1 MKNSK
6 KIMALVFSFVLMLGA
21 MTGAMA
27 EAFETTIDWAAEYDV
42 VVIGYGAAGASAA
55 VNAVEAGAE
64 KVLILEKA
72 PLGHE
77 GGNSRYAA
85 QLVLSPENRE
95 QAITYYKNLRGDF
108 DNQTDEILEYMVDGL
123 MSTGPWMEAHGCDE
137 IIYMQYTEYPE
148 LEGSESARAFL
159 VNANGGFDAAYYR
172 FLQNLC
178 EGYADQIDIWYETPG
193 VRLIQDRNTR
203 IVHGVVAENNGQ
215 QYNIR
220 AKNGVVMAMGGFENN
235 DEMLENYCQLADA
248 YSKGA
253 RYNTGDGVKMAIDVG
268 ADLWHMSALSG
279 NDPNFINPETGIS
292 AGYALTH
299 SKNMGWATGFSSYP
313 MIIIGGDG
321 TRFMDETQYPRHG
334 HTRLSGTWFTQL
346 VPNNS
351 WCVFDETA
359 RLGAPAYP
367 SWSQGMV
374 DEIEKGWIIK
384 ADTLEELAVM
394 MNVPADA
401 FVAEVERYN
410 GYCETGIDVEFG
422 APAGYDPTADGAHP
436 LHVAESLQP
445 LVTGPYYAFPLKATM
460 TNTQGGARRNT
471 NCEVVDPWDQ
481 PIPHLYS
488 AGEFG
493 SFYTDIYNGGGNLSE
508 CLFTGITAGTNAA
521 AVKTDVMEG
530 SVMEG
535 KTAVDFSPV
544 EVTYETAAN
553 EYIGVGAGIADDL
566 TVKVTVEDN
575 KMTAIEVISH
585 NETKGVSDAAI
596 AQVPAMILEA
606 QSVEV
611 DNISGATR
619 TTDGIKAA
627 VADALSQIK

>member
-1 MKNSK
+1 MKNCK
-6 KIMALVFSFVLMLGA
+6 KIMALVFSLVLMLCA
-21 MTGAMA
+21 VTGAMA

-77 GGNSRYAA
+77 GGNSRYSA
-85 QLVLSPENRE
+85 QLVLSPDNRE
-95 QAITYYKNLRGDF
+95 AALTYYRNLRGDY
-108 DNQTDEILEYMVDGL
+108 DNQTDEIVEYMVDGL
-123 MSTGPWMEAHGCDE
+123 MRSAPWLVEHGCDE
-137 IIYMQYTEYPE
+137 IFYMPYIEYPE
-148 LEGSESARAFL
+148 REGAESARAVL
-159 VNANGGFDAAYYR
+159 VHQGSFDAAYYR
-172 FLQNLC
+172 FLQNLV
-178 EGYADQIDIWYETPG
+178 EGYVEQIDVWYETPG
-193 VRLIQDRNTR
+193 VKLIQDKATK
-203 IVHGVVAENNGQ
+203 IIHGVVAENNGQ

-235 DEMLENYCQLADA
+235 DEMLENYCQLSDA

-253 RYNTGDGVKMAIDVG
+253 RYNTGDGIKMAIDVG

-279 NDPNFINPETGIS
+279 NDPNFINPETGIA

-299 SKNMGWATGFSSYP
+299 SSNTGWATGFSSYP
-313 MIIIGGDG
+313 MILVGGDG

-334 HTRLSGTWFTQL
+334 HTQLSGTWFTQL

-351 WCVFDETA
+351 WCVFDESA

-367 SWSQGMV
+367 SWSEGMV
-374 DEIEKGWIIK
+374 DELEKGWIIK
-384 ADTLEELAVM
+384 ADTIEELAVL
-394 MNVPADA
+394 MNIPAENL
-401 FVAEVERYN
+401 VAEIERYN
-410 GYCETGIDVEFG
+410 GYCETGIDMEFG
-422 APAGYDPTADGAHP
+422 APAGYDAENAGAHP
-436 LHVAESLQP
+436 LHIAESLKP
-445 LVTGPYYAFPLKATM
+445 LITAPYYAFPVKATM
-460 TNTQGGARRNT
+460 TNTQGGAKRNT
-471 NCEVVDPWDQ
+471 KCEVVDVWGE

-508 CLFTGITAGTNAA
+508 CLFTGIDAGTNAA

-530 SVMEG
+530 SVMED
-535 KTAVDFSPV
+535 KTPVDFSV
-544 EVTYETAAN
+544 EVQTFEASAEN
-553 EYIGVGAGIADDL
+553 EFIGVGMGIADNL
-566 TVKVTVEDN
+566 TVKVTMDGDEIA
-575 KMTAIEVISH
+575 AIEVLSH
-585 NETKGVSDAAI
+585 NETKGISDRAI
-596 AQVPAMILEA
+596 AELPAMIVEA

-619 TTDGIKAA
+619 TSNGIKAA
-627 VADALSQIK
+627 VADALSQK